1 MPIEFFKG
9 MGIGAGL
16 IIAIGAQNAFVL
28 SQGIRRQHMFI
39 IPLVCSLCDA
49 ALIALGVAGA
59 GTLLSRHPVLTS
71 AAAWAGAA
79 FLFWYGFSAFKSAWN
94 KTQLSPA
101 HGLPQT
107 LVRTLATTLALTLLN
122 PHVYLDTVVLLG
134 SIASQF
140 PDGRRAW
147 FGTGAATASV
157 IWFFSLSLGGRLLA
171 PVFANP
177 VSWKI
182 LDTVVGVTMWSIAGT
197 LVFK

>member
-16 IIAIGAQNAFVL
+16 IMAIGAQNAFVL
-28 SQGIRRQHMFI
+28 SQGIRRHHVFM
-39 IPLVCSLCDA
+39 IPLVCSLCDM

-59 GTLLSRHPVLTS
+59 GSLIAMHPALTS
-71 AAAWAGAA
+71 AAAWGGAA
-79 FLFWYGFSAFKSAWN
+79 FLFWYGLYAFKSACS

-101 HGLPQT
+101 HDLPQT
-107 LVRTLATTLALTLLN
+107 LFRTLATTLALTLLN

-140 PDGRRAW
+140 PDGRRTW